1 MFLPSYNPA
10 ETSVSVRLL
19 LVALLGLSVYSLTQR
34 FIAWR
39 RLRHIPGPF
48 LASFSNLWLVWH
60 AWRGT
65 LPWAIKDATDQYGSL
80 ARVGLNVVVNSNP
93 ETVVKVLQP
102 RSGFIRAPDYQAAR
116 FRPGS
121 DNILSMRDEKAH
133 KTLKSKTTAGYNGK
147 DVEGLEGQ
155 IDKVVES
162 FIDLIERKYLSTST
176 DYRPVD
182 LARITQYF
190 TLDVIMSVAF
200 GRNFGH
206 LESDSD
212 VYRYLH
218 MTESFMPMVAIILV
232 YPWLCNVLESRFLQM
247 MAPKDTDQAGMG
259 KVMGFAK
266 EVVSERFGPNKI
278 IRKDM
283 LGSFIAHGMTQDEAN
298 SETLVQIVAGSDT
311 TATSIRATFL
321 HIISSPH
328 IYSTLRNE
336 IDNAGPLSSPITD
349 AEAKRL
355 PYLQAVIEEGLRYWP
370 PIGLLASKIVPK
382 GGATINGFFLPEDSS
397 IGVSTMGIQRSKAI
411 FGADADEFRPERWL
425 SFGEGE
431 AEKAREKRMR
441 STVDLVFASG
451 KYTCPGRPVA
461 MMELNKIF
469 VEVLR
474 KYDVTLVNPSR
485 PWSSFYAGV
494 WMQKDLCVRISRRA
508 Q

>member
-1 MFLPSYNPA
+1 MILPSYKSA
-10 ETSVSVRLL
+10 ETSVSVQLL

-34 FIAWR
+34 FIAWS
-39 RLRHIPGPF
+39 RLSHIPGPP

-60 AWRGT
+60 AYRGT
-65 LPWAIKDATDQYGSL
+65 LPWAIKDATDKYGSL
-80 ARVGLNVVVNSNP
+80 ARVGLNTVVNSNP
-93 ETVVKVLQP
+93 ESVVRVLQP
-102 RSGFIRAPDYQAAR
+102 CSGFIRALDYQAAR

-133 KTLKSKTTAGYNGK
+133 KVLKSKTTAGYNGK

-155 IDKVVES
+155 IDKVVET

-190 TLDVIMSVAF
+190 TLDVIMSIAF
-200 GRNFGH
+200 GSNFGH

-212 VYRYLH
+212 VYQYLH
-218 MTESFMPMVAIILV
+218 MMESFMPMVAIILV
-232 YPWLCNVLESRFLQM
+232 YPWLCDILESRFLHM
-247 MAPKDTDQAGMG
+247 MGPKDTDKTGMG

-266 EVVSERFGPNKI
+266 EVVSQRFGPKKI

-311 TATSIRATFL
+311 TATTIRATFL

-328 IYSTLRNE
+328 IYSTLRKE
-336 IDNAGPLSSPITD
+336 IDNVSHLSSPVTD

-397 IGVSTMGIQRSKAI
+397 IGVSTMGIQRSKEI

-441 STVDLVFASG
+441 STVGQVFASG

-474 KYDVTLVNPSR
+474 KYDITLVNPSR
-485 PWSSFYAGV
+485 PWRSVYAGV

-508 Q
+508 P